1 MFMCVMLCV
10 LKGHPYSYKVAF
22 SLLIAVYSLRVK
34 VNNVNALQKKTQQQ
48 NKYSVYLTCCC
59 VCNMLTRSV
68 SNEIFW
74 NAIFKIEMHVYSG
87 LHKKKC
93 FLNQTCNSRQRYEVS
108 QCFIQSLY
116 WCGIHVKYMYHAA
129 SNSGGWAGVPIK
141 NFVFAPPS
149 FLVSLPYANTG
160 IRSKNVKHE

>member
-1 MFMCVMLCV
+1 MCVMLCV

-34 VNNVNALQKKTQQQ
+34 VNNVNALQKTQQQ

-74 NAIFKIEMHVYSG
+74 NAIFK
-87 LHKKKC
+87 
-93 FLNQTCNSRQRYEVS
+93 SR
-108 QCFIQSLY
+108 CMFIQGCTKKMFPESDVQLKAK
-116 WCGIHVKYMYHAA
+116 V
-129 SNSGGWAGVPIK
+129 
-141 NFVFAPPS
+141 
-149 FLVSLPYANTG
+149 
-160 IRSKNVKHE
+160 